1 MSYQENQD
9 RLDQLAYSDEYAEY
23 IMANPQGGRIIC
35 NGDTLLNAM
44 EEGHLF
50 EEFLASIGESYLLD
64 DEVGDGMTDAEAD
77 ADVLR
82 SAGWG
87 TDEDYGDFGGD
98 RY

>member
-1 MSYQENQD
+1 MSYHEDQE
-9 RLDQLAYSDEYAEY
+9 RLDNLAYSDEYAEF
-23 IMANPQGGRIIC
+23 IMANPRGRVIC
-35 NGDTLLNAM
+35 NGDSLLNAM
-44 EEGHLF
+44 EEGYLF
-50 EEFLASIGESYLLD
+50 EEFVASIGESYLLD
-64 DEVGDGMTDAEAD
+64 PEVGDGMTDAEAD